1 MEIENEKVYTK
12 SAHDPQMLK
21 QIAKIKNHRYLACL
35 SQRPVNKLIIEN
47 SLKKYNEPLFPLMLN
62 LQNTEG
68 VEFKSV
74 PKRKM
79 KTSCTHLPELKK
91 STQFWESILTIAL
104 CKFNKILMKKRSRV
118 FFKSRI
124 YLFKKVIL
132 KQKDIW
138 NNILLEKKIW
148 GIIEIL

>member
-1 MEIENEKVYTK
+1 MEIENEKIYTK

-68 VEFKSV
+68 EEFKSS

-79 KTSCTHLPELKK
+79 KTNCPHLPELKK
-91 STQFWESILTIAL
+91 STQF
-104 CKFNKILMKKRSRV
+104 
-118 FFKSRI
+118 
-124 YLFKKVIL
+124 
-132 KQKDIW
+132 
-138 NNILLEKKIW
+138 
-148 GIIEIL
+148 